1 MESRFVQAITAHPAA
16 DGIAEQLL
24 HKDIVIPFDCCTIHT
39 VTSRAR
45 KETDFSLL
53 EYGDFVHGYIGMKF
67 VLKTVDLDELTVK
80 LFFVGVELM
89 EEGLPF
95 VFVLVHAPF
104 QSFWVGW
111 LTVSWLHIEAW
122 AALEVPGG
130 LVGVPVLLTD
140 GYVFIYFRNNRIP
153 IINLLE
159 RYSQNMTRHKFDCG
173 RYY

>member
-80 LFFVGVELM
+80 LFFVGVELV
-89 EEGLPF
+89 EEGFPF
-95 VFVLVHAPF
+95 AFILGYPPF
-104 QSFWVGW
+104 QTFWMG
-111 LTVSWLHIEAW
+111 
-122 AALEVPGG
+122 
-130 LVGVPVLLTD
+130 
-140 GYVFIYFRNNRIP
+140 
-153 IINLLE
+153 
-159 RYSQNMTRHKFDCG
+159 
-173 RYY
+173 

>member
-80 LFFVGVELM
+80 FLFVGVELHK
-89 EEGLPF
+89 ELLPLF
-95 VFVLVHAPF
+95 LVLSYPPF
-104 QSFWVGW
+104 QTFRVG
-111 LTVSWLHIEAW
+111 LFDVSRFHIEERT
-122 AALEVPGG
+122 ALEVP
-130 LVGVPVLLTD
+130 
-140 GYVFIYFRNNRIP
+140 
-153 IINLLE
+153 
-159 RYSQNMTRHKFDCG
+159 
-173 RYY
+173 

>member
-104 QSFWVGW
+104 QSFRVGW
-111 LTVSWLHIEAW
+111 FAFGGLYFEEWT
-122 AALEVPGG
+122 ALEVPGG
-130 LVGVPVLLTD
+130 LVSIPVLLAN
-140 GYVFIYFRNNRIP
+140 GNVFIYA
-153 IINLLE
+153 
-159 RYSQNMTRHKFDCG
+159 Y
-173 RYY
+173 

>member
-53 EYGDFVHGYIGMKF
+53 EYGDFVHGYIWMKF

-80 LFFVGVELM
+80 LFFVCVELM
-89 EEGLPF
+89 EKRFPF
-95 VFVLVHAPF
+95 AFVLVHAPL
-104 QSFWVGW
+104 QAFWVGW
-111 LTVSWLHIEAW
+111 FTIYRFHIQQR
-122 AALEVPGG
+122 AALEIPGG
-130 LVGVPVLLTD
+130 FVSVPVLL
-140 GYVFIYFRNNRIP
+140 
-153 IINLLE
+153 
-159 RYSQNMTRHKFDCG
+159 
-173 RYY
+173 

>member
-67 VLKTVDLDELTVK
+67 VLKTVDLDELAVK
-80 LFFVGVELM
+80 FFFVGVELHK
-89 EEGLPF
+89 ELLPL
-95 VFVLVHAPF
+95 VLVMSYTPF
-104 QSFWVGW
+104 QTFRVG
-111 LTVSWLHIEAW
+111 LFGVSRFHIEERT
-122 AALEVPGG
+122 ALEVP
-130 LVGVPVLLTD
+130 
-140 GYVFIYFRNNRIP
+140 
-153 IINLLE
+153 
-159 RYSQNMTRHKFDCG
+159 
-173 RYY
+173 